1 MRPSF
6 HLLITALVATASAL
20 AACSDINSPKVDA

>member
-6 HLLITALVATASAL
+6 HLLITALVATAL